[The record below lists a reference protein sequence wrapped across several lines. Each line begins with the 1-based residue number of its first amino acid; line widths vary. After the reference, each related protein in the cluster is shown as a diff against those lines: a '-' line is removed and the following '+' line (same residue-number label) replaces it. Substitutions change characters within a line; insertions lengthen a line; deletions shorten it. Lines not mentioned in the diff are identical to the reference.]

1 MSKKKKQNKKIRDKY
16 SITQKELE
24 DQGRV
29 PKYQH
34 LNDHVEMEEYKKQFD
49 GYKEW
54 ERKIKKKDES

>member
-29 PKYQH
+29 PKYFH
-34 LNDHVEMEEYKKQFD
+34 LYDHVEMEEYQKQHQTD
-49 GYKEW
+49 W
-54 ERKIKKKDES
+54 WRRMSNP